1 MWLRRI
7 DHKNLNPVVRSGDI
21 RYRLEWAEYPK
32 LIMKDDGTETA
43 AFVITDWYENNAG
56 EWQRRWPHL
65 DIIVSI
71 ETLLSEFVAED
82 SKNNEYIKELEQFKK
97 DAQERA
103 LEEGQKLEAFDP
115 ILEIYKDKPVTQVSK
130 DEGNKEDICTLHSG
144 ESEVDLRESHEGV

>member
-7 DHKNLNPVVRSGDI
+7 DHKNINPVLRAGDI

-32 LIMKDDGTETA
+32 LMLKEDGTETA
-43 AFVITDWYENNAG
+43 AFVITDWFENNAG

-115 ILEIYKDKPVTQVSK
+115 ILDIYKDKPVTQVSK
-130 DEGNKEDICTLHSG
+130 DEGYKEDICTLHSG